1 MERITWTPGEWAEL
15 REAVL
20 YGEHASPYIQRLR
33 EEGKLDA

>member
-1 MERITWTPGEWAEL
+1 MTDTDGQQPISPL